1 MASASAATTANP
13 SGLQTNINNS
23 KSVTADTKSA
33 STDQKTQPKNVYVT
47 VKAGDYLTKI
57 AKTGKS
63 TALRMFYANTNIKD
77 PDLIYPGEKLR
88 VPRSDEKLKTRP
100 VPTNQQIAKPTHSQA
115 TKEAA
120 PQVTSTT
127 STHSSPAVY
136 ESGSSI
142 WDKIA
147 ACESGGNWAINTG
160 NGFYGGLQFTQS
172 TWAAYGGTAYA
183 ARADL
188 ASRSAQITVAQ
199 KVQASQGWGA
209 WPVCSYKAGAR

>member
-1 MASASAATTANP
+1 MASTSAATIANHQ
-13 SGLQTNINNS
+13 SLQSNINNS
-23 KSVTADTKSA
+23 KSATTDTKSA
-33 STDQKTQPKNVYVT
+33 KADQKTPPKDVYVT

-63 TALRMFYANTNIKD
+63 TSLRMFYANTNIKD

-88 VPRSDEKLKTRP
+88 VPRSDEKLKARP
-100 VPTNQQIAKPTHSQA
+100 VPTNQQIAKPTQSQA
-115 TKEAA
+115 SKEAA
-120 PQVTSTT
+120 PQVTTT

-136 ESGSSI
+136 ASGSSI

-160 NGFYGGLQFTQS
+160 NGFYGGLQFTES
-172 TWAAYGGTAYA
+172 TWTAYGGTAYA

-188 ASRSAQITVAQ
+188 ASRSAQIAVAQ

-209 WPVCSYKAGAR
+209 WPVCSYQAGAR

>member
-13 SGLQTNINNS
+13 SGLQSNINNS
-23 KSVTADTKSA
+23 KSVSVDTKSA
-33 STDQKTQPKNVYVT
+33 NTDQKSRPKDVYVT

-57 AKTGKS
+57 AKTDKS
-63 TALRMFYANTNIKD
+63 TSLRMFYANTNIKD

-88 VPRSDEKLKTRP
+88 VPRPDEKLKTRP
-100 VPTNQQIAKPTHSQA
+100 VPTNQQIAKPTQSQA

-120 PQVTSTT
+120 PQVSSA

-136 ESGSSI
+136 ASGSSI

-188 ASRSAQITVAQ
+188 ASRSAQIAVAQ

-209 WPVCSYKAGAR
+209 WPVCSYQAGAR